1 MTPARLRLVAMASYR
16 SHIFGVKNSARIE
29 LIAAGK
35 ERQLQRRYYGAFE
48 ETREIAAACLGK
60 CGN

>member
-1 MTPARLRLVAMASYR
+1 MASYR